1 MSESERSVHDNLI
14 LSYEVSCAEKTIRFR
29 TQFDADPLE
38 RTDVLF
44 SGVVCYQF
52 ELDSMIPTIIFDF
65 EPHSPMDVYDGL
77 AAYLEKTL
85 PYGWPGPWATSRE
98 SARAYFEENRIS
110 AWYLSSSLGMRGW
123 ILAETKAV
131 IPM

>member
-1 MSESERSVHDNLI
+1 MSDSERSVHDNLI

-29 TQFDADPLE
+29 TQFDADPPE

-44 SGVVCYQF
+44 SGVVSYQF
-52 ELDSMIPTIIFDF
+52 KLDSLTPSIIFDF

-77 AAYLEKTL
+77 AAHL
-85 PYGWPGPWATSRE
+85 PNTFPFGWPGPWATSRE

-123 ILAETKAV
+123 ILAETKTV
-131 IPM
+131 IPL